1 MSLDP
6 DDAAPSPPVF
16 SIIIPLEF
24 HRGQWEQCWKGWN
37 DQTVA
42 RSTYETILVVPP
54 GFQQQTLL
62 KEFSADGVE
71 FSEHS
76 HDIGL
81 CHAGAAKARGKYL
94 IFTEAHCWPEP
105 DVLEKCLQAISD
117 NPDWAGF
124 SCRSVPITHNRLS
137 KAEAAMYMA
146 DIEYAMHDHPWR
158 RILDQCFVTKRDAYE
173 NCAGFRPELGHF
185 AEWVLAASY
194 FRHGYKLGYCP
205 EARFHHYY
213 TGSLGELREFT
224 LDFVAGEIRYFGEL
238 PAASG
243 SLLEPPPEWM
253 CQGNFDRDTAR
264 SILAIAAKSLW
275 PPPRRF
281 VRHFY
286 HSIGT
291 TARWIVPAIFG
302 DWVARGIA
310 EAHVTWAQAGLL
322 LARAMGSESI
332 LNARFKGYIAALIAA
347 QRLAVIG
354 KLRRSGRERKD
365 AVEDVAADVKASPD
379 VFAPGQTGFYPIE
392 QYQGHQFRWSDA
404 AAAMLIPVS
413 AGTRQIRIDCLAV
426 RDLTSPV
433 CDLRFYLDGA
443 RIPAGRLKMEE
454 KRVTIDLDAATPRVL
469 TLGWT
474 CVPMR
479 PPADPR
485 RLGLPIKG
493 LELD

>member
-6 DDAAPSPPVF
+6 DDASPSLPVF
-16 SIIIPLEF
+16 SIIVPLEF
-24 HRGQWEQCWKGWN
+24 HRGQWEHCWKGWN

-42 RSTYETILVVPP
+42 RSMYETILVVPP
-54 GFQQQTLL
+54 GFQQRTLL
-62 KEFSADGVE
+62 NEFSADRVE

-76 HDIGL
+76 HDIAL
-81 CHAGAAKARGKYL
+81 CHAGAAKAQGKYL
-94 IFTEAHCWPEP
+94 IFTEAHCRPEP

-158 RILDQCFVTKRDAYE
+158 RILDQCFVTRRDAYE
-173 NCAGFRPELGHF
+173 KCAGFRPELGHF

-194 FRHGYKLGYCP
+194 FRHGYKLGYFP

-224 LDFVAGEIRYFGEL
+224 LDFVAGEISYFSEL
-238 PAASG
+238 PAASDT
-243 SLLEPPPEWM
+243 LLEPPPEWM
-253 CQGNFDRDTAR
+253 CQGNFDRDTAQ
-264 SILAIAAKSLW
+264 SILAIAVKSLW

-286 HSIGT
+286 YSIGT

-302 DWVARGIA
+302 DWITRGIA
-310 EAHVTWAQAGLL
+310 EAHVMWAQAGLL
-322 LARAMGSESI
+322 LARAIGSESI

-347 QRLAVIG
+347 QRLAIIG
-354 KLRRSGRERKD
+354 KLRRSGRKRQD
-365 AVEDVAADVKASPD
+365 AAEDVKASPD
-379 VFAPGQTGFYPIE
+379 VFAPGHTGFYPIE

-413 AGTRQIRIDCLAV
+413 AGTRQIRIDCLSV

-433 CDLRFYLDGA
+433 CDLRLYLDGV
-443 RIPAGRLKMEE
+443 RIPPRQLKTEE
-454 KRVTIDLDAATPRVL
+454 KRVSIDLDAGAPRVL

-474 CVPMR
+474 CVPVR
-479 PPADPR
+479 APADSR
-485 RLGLPIKG
+485 RLGLPITG
-493 LELD
+493 LDLN

>member
-1 MSLDP
+1 MSLP
-6 DDAAPSPPVF
+6 DDAFASPPVF

-24 HRGQWEQCWKGWN
+24 HRGQWERCWKGWN
-37 DQTVA
+37 DQTIA
-42 RSTYETILVVPP
+42 RSMYETILVVPP
-54 GFQQQTLL
+54 DFQQRSLL
-62 KEFSADGVE
+62 NEFSADRVE

-76 HDIGL
+76 HDIAL
-81 CHAGAAKARGKYL
+81 CHAGAAKAQGKYL

-124 SCRSVPITHNRLS
+124 SCQSVPITHNRLS

-194 FRHGYKLGYCP
+194 FRCGHKLGYFP

-224 LDFVAGEIRYFGEL
+224 LDFVAGEIRYFSEN
-238 PAASG
+238 PAGSD
-243 SLLEPPPEWM
+243 SLLEPPLEWM

-264 SILAIAAKSLW
+264 SILEITVKSLW
-275 PPPRRF
+275 PPPKSF
-281 VRHFY
+281 ARHFQ
-286 HSIGT
+286 HSIGKI
-291 TARWIVPAIFG
+291 ARWIVPTFFG
-302 DWVARGIA
+302 DWIARSVA
-310 EAHVTWAQAGLL
+310 EAHVVWAQTGLL
-322 LARAMGSESI
+322 LARAIGSERM
-332 LNARFKGYIAALIAA
+332 LNARFKGYIAAVIAA

-354 KLRRSGRERKD
+354 KLRRSRPERQD
-365 AVEDVAADVKASPD
+365 IVVEASPD
-379 VFAPGQTGFYPIE
+379 VFAPGRTGFYPIE
-392 QYQGHQFRWSDA
+392 QYQGHQFRWSDT
-404 AAAMLIPVS
+404 AAAMPISVAAP
-413 AGTRQIRIDCLAV
+413 V

-443 RIPAGRLKMEE
+443 RIPPGQLTTEE
-454 KRVTIDLDAATPRVL
+454 HRVSIDLNVATPRVL

-474 CVPMR
+474 CVALPA
-479 PPADPR
+479 PADSR
-485 RLGLPIKG
+485 RLGLAIKG
-493 LELD
+493 FELA

>member
-6 DDAAPSPPVF
+6 GDASASLPVF
-16 SIIIPLEF
+16 SIVIPLEY
-24 HRGQWEQCWKGWN
+24 HRGQWEHCWKGWN
-37 DQTVA
+37 DQTIA
-42 RSTYETILVVPP
+42 RSMYETILVVPP
-54 GFQQQTLL
+54 DFQQRALL
-62 KEFSADGVE
+62 KEFSADRVE

-76 HDIGL
+76 HDVGL
-81 CHAGAAKARGKYL
+81 CHAGAAKAQGKYL

-105 DVLEKCLQAISD
+105 DVLEKCLQAIRD

-137 KAEAAMYMA
+137 KAEAAMYVA

-194 FRHGYKLGYCP
+194 FRYGYKLDYLP

-224 LDFVAGEIRYFGEL
+224 LDFVAGEIRYFSEL
-238 PAASG
+238 SAASD

-264 SILAIAAKSLW
+264 SILKIAVKSLW

-281 VRHFY
+281 ARHFQY
-286 HSIGT
+286 SIGKI
-291 TARWIVPAIFG
+291 ARWIVPAIFG
-302 DWVARGIA
+302 DRIARGIA
-310 EAHVTWAQAGLL
+310 EAHVAWAQTGLL
-322 LARAMGSESI
+322 LARAIGSDSM

-354 KLRRSGRERKD
+354 KLRRSGRERQD
-365 AVEDVAADVKASPD
+365 IVEDVVETSPD
-379 VFAPGQTGFYPIE
+379 VFAPGHTGFYPIE
-392 QYQGHQFRWSDA
+392 QYQGHQFRWSDT
-404 AAAMLIPVS
+404 AAAMLISVS
-413 AGTRQIRIDCLAV
+413 AGTRQIRINCLPV
-426 RDLTSPV
+426 RDLTSPI

-443 RIPAGRLKMEE
+443 RIPPGQLKTEE
-454 KRVTIDLDAATPRVL
+454 QRVSIDLNAATPRVL

-474 CVPMR
+474 CVPLR
-479 PPADPR
+479 APADSR
-485 RLGLPIKG
+485 RLGLAIKG
-493 LELD
+493 LELA